1 MNLDISEGDVENAS
15 LPDVIAPVAGK
26 SRAIF
31 FHPDGRA
38 AAVQSDD
45 RRVTAVAFD
54 LLQLS
59 LRKTAEVAMMSLLWE
74 P

>member
-1 MNLDISEGDVENAS
+1 MENAS

-31 FHPDGRA
+31 SYPDGRA

-59 LRKTAEVAMMSLLWE
+59 LRKTAEVAMMSLLLE